1 MKKISFI
8 VANFFSDYYRK
19 RYHIDFYKKKKIKI
33 EILNVSK
40 ITRPKYFYHFRKKF
54 KLKNK
59 SIRYIE

>member
-8 VANFFSDYYRK
+8 VDSFFSDYYRK

-40 ITRPKYFYHFRKKF
+40 ITRPKYFYHFRKKI
-54 KLKNK
+54 KTPKEKVNK
-59 SIRYIE
+59 

>member
-8 VANFFSDYYRK
+8 VDNFFSDYYRK

-33 EILNVSK
+33 KILNVSK